1 MLLPARFFACRP
13 LSPHGFMI
21 NIRERLRIGGFSM
34 RLRRILKHVASHVL
48 SAALLVSLTS
58 CSKEESPPPPPPRT
72 VRVVQIH
79 LERAGLGGSAS
90 GVIESR
96 YNAQVGFLVGGR
108 LIERRADVGMTVS
121 KGDILAQ
128 LDPTD
133 YKNKLTAAQSQVT
146 GAQSEV
152 AQAAPQEGRLK
163 TLLKQ
168 GYTTQLEYDKA
179 LRSLN
184 TAKAHLQEAQ
194 ANLRLAQDQV
204 GYTTLKA
211 DTSGAVTATGADP
224 GQVINA
230 GQMIVQISQ
239 LDAREAVFSVSEQ
252 AVAIAE
258 PGLIVRVALQSD
270 PSIAVDGG
278 VREISPTADPVTGTY
293 KVKVAL
299 TDAPE
304 AMRLGAVV
312 IGSVEMKGELVA
324 VIPTGALLQTGGEP
338 TVWVVSPGERL
349 VHRRTV
355 KVLRFDADSVT
366 ISEGL
371 KEGDLVVTAGVNWLA
386 EGQKVSLPP
395 GTAS

>member
-1 MLLPARFFACRP
+1 MRP
-13 LSPHGFMI
+13 
-21 NIRERLRIGGFSM
+21 
-34 RLRRILKHVASHVL
+34 RRILEHVVLTVL
-48 SAALLVSLTS
+48 SAGLFVSLAS
-58 CSKEESPPPPPPRT
+58 CSKEEEAAPPPPRT

-108 LIERRADVGMTVS
+108 LIERRVDIGANVQ
-121 KGDILAQ
+121 KGDVLAQ
-128 LDPTD
+128 LDATD
-133 YKNKLTAAQSQVT
+133 YKNKLAAAQSQVRA
-146 GAQSEV
+146 AQSEV
-152 AQAAPQEGRLK
+152 AQAAPQEARLSS
-163 TLLKQ
+163 LLKQ
-168 GYTTQLEYDKA
+168 GFTTQLAYDKA
-179 LRSLN
+179 LLALN
-184 TAKAHLQEAQ
+184 SAKAKVDQAQ

-204 GYTTLKA
+204 NYTTLKA
-211 DTSGAVTATGADP
+211 DADGAVTAVGADP
-224 GQVINA
+224 GQVVNA

-239 LDAREAVFSVSEQ
+239 LDAREAVFSVSER
-252 AVAIAE
+252 AVAILE

-270 PSIAVDGG
+270 PSIAVDGS

-299 TDAPE
+299 TDPPD

-312 IGSVEMKGELVA
+312 TGSVEMKGEPVA

-338 TVWVVSPGERL
+338 AVWVVSPAEKL

-355 KVLRFDADSVT
+355 KVLRFDAESVT

>member
-1 MLLPARFFACRP
+1 MRP
-13 LSPHGFMI
+13 
-21 NIRERLRIGGFSM
+21 
-34 RLRRILKHVASHVL
+34 RRILEHVVLTVL
-48 SAALLVSLTS
+48 SAGLFVSLAS
-58 CSKEESPPPPPPRT
+58 CSKEEEAAPPPPRT

-108 LIERRADVGMTVS
+108 LIERRVDIGANVQ
-121 KGDILAQ
+121 KGDVLAQ
-128 LDPTD
+128 LDATD
-133 YKNKLTAAQSQVT
+133 YKNKLAAAQSQVKA
-146 GAQSEV
+146 AQSEV
-152 AQAAPQEGRLK
+152 AQAAPQEARLSS
-163 TLLKQ
+163 LLKQ
-168 GYTTQLEYDKA
+168 GFTTQLAYDKA
-179 LRSLN
+179 LLALKS
-184 TAKAHLQEAQ
+184 AKAKVDEAQ

-204 GYTTLKA
+204 NYTTLKA
-211 DTSGAVTATGADP
+211 DADGAVTAVGADP
-224 GQVINA
+224 GQVVNA

-239 LDAREAVFSVSEQ
+239 LDAREAVFSVSER
-252 AVAIAE
+252 AVAIME

-270 PSIAVDGG
+270 PSIAANGS

-299 TDAPE
+299 TDPAD

-312 IGSVEMKGELVA
+312 TGSVEMKGEPVA

-338 TVWVVSPGERL
+338 AVWVVSPAEKL

-355 KVLRFDADSVT
+355 KVLRFDAESVT

>member
-1 MLLPARFFACRP
+1 MRP
-13 LSPHGFMI
+13 
-21 NIRERLRIGGFSM
+21 
-34 RLRRILKHVASHVL
+34 RRILEHVVLTVL
-48 SAALLVSLTS
+48 SAGLLVSLAS
-58 CSKEESPPPPPPRT
+58 CSKEESAAPPPPRT

-108 LIERRADVGMTVS
+108 LMERRVDIGANVQ
-121 KGDILAQ
+121 KGDVLAQ
-128 LDPTD
+128 LDATD
-133 YKNKLTAAQSQVT
+133 YKNKLAAAQSQVKA
-146 GAQSEV
+146 AQSEV
-152 AQAAPQEGRLK
+152 AQAAPQEARLSS
-163 TLLKQ
+163 LLKQ
-168 GYTTQLEYDKA
+168 GFTTQLAYDKA
-179 LRSLN
+179 LLALN
-184 TAKAHLQEAQ
+184 SAKAKVDQAQ

-204 GYTTLKA
+204 NYTTLKA
-211 DTSGAVTATGADP
+211 DADGAVTAVGADP
-224 GQVINA
+224 GQVVNA

-239 LDAREAVFSVSEQ
+239 LDAREAVFSVSER
-252 AVAIAE
+252 AVAIME
-258 PGLIVRVALQSD
+258 PGLIVGVALQSD
-270 PSIAVDGG
+270 PSIAVDGS

-299 TDAPE
+299 TDPPD

-312 IGSVEMKGELVA
+312 IGSVEMKGEPVA

-338 TVWVVSPGERL
+338 AVWVVSPAEKL

-371 KEGDLVVTAGVNWLA
+371 KEGDLIVTAGVNWLA

-395 GTAS
+395 GIAS

>member
-1 MLLPARFFACRP
+1 MRP
-13 LSPHGFMI
+13 
-21 NIRERLRIGGFSM
+21 
-34 RLRRILKHVASHVL
+34 RRILEHVVLTVL
-48 SAALLVSLTS
+48 SAGLFVSLAS
-58 CSKEESPPPPPPRT
+58 CSKEEEAAPPPPRT

-108 LIERRADVGMTVS
+108 LIERRVDIGANVQ
-121 KGDILAQ
+121 KGDVLAQ
-128 LDPTD
+128 LDATD
-133 YKNKLTAAQSQVT
+133 YKNKLAAAQSQVKA
-146 GAQSEV
+146 AQSEV
-152 AQAAPQEGRLK
+152 AQAAPQEARLSS
-163 TLLKQ
+163 LLKQ
-168 GYTTQLEYDKA
+168 GFTTQLAYDKA
-179 LRSLN
+179 LLALKS
-184 TAKAHLQEAQ
+184 AKAKVDEAQ

-204 GYTTLKA
+204 NYTTLKA
-211 DTSGAVTATGADP
+211 DADGAVTAVGADP
-224 GQVINA
+224 GQVVNA

-239 LDAREAVFSVSEQ
+239 LDAREAVFSVSER
-252 AVAIAE
+252 AVAIME

-270 PSIAVDGG
+270 PSIAANGS

-299 TDAPE
+299 TDPAD

-312 IGSVEMKGELVA
+312 TGSVEMKGEPVA

-338 TVWVVSPGERL
+338 AVWVVSPAEKL
-349 VHRRTV
+349 VHRRAV
-355 KVLRFDADSVT
+355 KVLRFDAESVT

>member
-1 MLLPARFFACRP
+1 MRP
-13 LSPHGFMI
+13 
-21 NIRERLRIGGFSM
+21 
-34 RLRRILKHVASHVL
+34 RRILEHVVLTVL
-48 SAALLVSLTS
+48 SAGLFVSLAS
-58 CSKEESPPPPPPRT
+58 CSKEEEAAPPPPRT

-108 LIERRADVGMTVS
+108 LMERRVDIGANVQ
-121 KGDILAQ
+121 KGDVLAQ
-128 LDPTD
+128 LDATD
-133 YKNKLTAAQSQVT
+133 YKNKLAAAQSQVKA
-146 GAQSEV
+146 AQSEV
-152 AQAAPQEGRLK
+152 AQAAPQEARLSS
-163 TLLKQ
+163 LLKQ
-168 GYTTQLEYDKA
+168 GFTTQLAYDKA
-179 LRSLN
+179 LLALKS
-184 TAKAHLQEAQ
+184 AKAKVDEAQ

-204 GYTTLKA
+204 NYTTLKA
-211 DTSGAVTATGADP
+211 DADGAVTAVGADP
-224 GQVINA
+224 GQVVNA

-239 LDAREAVFSVSEQ
+239 LDAREAVFSVSER
-252 AVAIAE
+252 AVAIME

-270 PSIAVDGG
+270 PSIAANGS

-299 TDAPE
+299 TDPAD

-312 IGSVEMKGELVA
+312 TGSVEMKGEPVA

-338 TVWVVSPGERL
+338 AVWVVSPAEKL

-355 KVLRFDADSVT
+355 KVLRFDAESVT

>member
-1 MLLPARFFACRP
+1 MT
-13 LSPHGFMI
+13 
-21 NIRERLRIGGFSM
+21 NIQEQLKIGGLTM
-34 RLRRILKHVASHVL
+34 RPRRTLEHVVLLVL
-48 SAALLVSLTS
+48 SAGLLVSLAS
-58 CSKEESPPPPPPRT
+58 CSKEESAAPPPPRT

-96 YNAQVGFLVGGR
+96 YTAQVGFLVGGR

-133 YKNKLTAAQSQVT
+133 YKNKLSAAESQVG

-152 AQAAPQEGRLK
+152 AQTAPQEARLK

-168 GYTTQLEYDKA
+168 GYTTQLEYDRA

-224 GQVINA
+224 GQVVNA

-239 LDAREAVFSVSEQ
+239 LDAREAVFAVSER
-252 AVAIAE
+252 AVAIMK

-278 VREISPTADPVTGTY
+278 VREISPTADPLTGTY

-304 AMRLGAVV
+304 AMRLGVVV
-312 IGSVEMKGELVA
+312 IGSVEMKGEPVA

-338 TVWVVSPGERL
+338 AVWVVSPEEKL

>member
-1 MLLPARFFACRP
+1 MRP
-13 LSPHGFMI
+13 
-21 NIRERLRIGGFSM
+21 
-34 RLRRILKHVASHVL
+34 RRILEHVVLTVL
-48 SAALLVSLTS
+48 SAGLFVSLAS
-58 CSKEESPPPPPPRT
+58 CSKEEEAAPPPPRT

-108 LIERRADVGMTVS
+108 LIERRVDIGANVQ
-121 KGDILAQ
+121 KGDVLAQ
-128 LDPTD
+128 LDATD
-133 YKNKLTAAQSQVT
+133 YKNKLAAAQSQVKA
-146 GAQSEV
+146 AQSEV
-152 AQAAPQEGRLK
+152 AQAAPQEARLSS
-163 TLLKQ
+163 LLKQ
-168 GYTTQLEYDKA
+168 GFTTQLAYDKA
-179 LRSLN
+179 LLALKS
-184 TAKAHLQEAQ
+184 AKAKVDEAQ

-204 GYTTLKA
+204 NYTTLKA
-211 DTSGAVTATGADP
+211 DADGAVTAVGADP
-224 GQVINA
+224 GQVVNA

-239 LDAREAVFSVSEQ
+239 LDAREAVFSVSER
-252 AVAIAE
+252 AVAIME

-270 PSIAVDGG
+270 PSIAANGS

-299 TDAPE
+299 TDPAD

-312 IGSVEMKGELVA
+312 TGSVEMKGEPVA

-338 TVWVVSPGERL
+338 AVWIVSPAEKL

-355 KVLRFDADSVT
+355 KVLRFDAESVT